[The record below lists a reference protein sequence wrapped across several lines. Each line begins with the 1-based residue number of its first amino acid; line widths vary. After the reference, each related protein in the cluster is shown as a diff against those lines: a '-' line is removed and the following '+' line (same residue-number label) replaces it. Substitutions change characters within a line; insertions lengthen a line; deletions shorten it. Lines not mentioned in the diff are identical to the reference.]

1 MLTSH
6 DQGTLR
12 NHYSL
17 VFPAQMIADI
27 TKHERKTSGK
37 FKEKKR
43 KWSHCSQSGPKQKKK
58 QKKKK
63 NEKERIKFG

>member
-6 DQGTLR
+6 DQGKLR

-27 TKHERKTSGK
+27 TKYERKTSGK

-43 KWSHCSQSGPKQKKK
+43 KWSHCSQSGPKP
-58 QKKKK
+58 KKKK
-63 NEKERIKFG
+63 NRERED